1 MKKIST
7 AEKFAGSIEKFVPN
21 SEPMKELG
29 SKKSK
34 KAKTSAKK
42 INPIKIIG
50 VAVLAGVLLGLGAT
64 SYYFYHKYKTVPSV
78 ETDETVAKI
87 SKIMELPTDETPTLA
102 TVTDKDKVKSQAF
115 FANAENGDRA
125 LIYPKAKK
133 AILYR
138 PSTNKIIEVMSLSTS
153 SQNNAA
159 SQQAQA
165 GQQNA
170 AENAPADNQQ
180 PQPAS
185 DSQQASPDQ
194 ATAPITPLKVAVY
207 NGSKIKGLAATL
219 GDKIAGIEGMTVVEK
234 KNAVGIY
241 DKNIVVDISG
251 NNNDGA
257 QKIAEAI
264 GGEVGS
270 LPEGETATNVD
281 ILVIGGEQ

>member
-1 MKKIST
+1 MKKILM
-7 AEKFAGSIEKFVPN
+7 
-21 SEPMKELG
+21 SE
-29 SKKSK
+29 KKSK
-34 KAKTSAKK
+34 LIENFAPKEEPTKEVELKKGKQKKTSTKK
-42 INPIKIIG
+42 NKLVKTIG
-50 VAVLAGVLLGLGAT
+50 IAALLGVILGLGVT

-78 ETDETVAKI
+78 ETDETVARV
-87 SKIMELPTDETPTLA
+87 SKLMQLPTDEVPTLA
-102 TVTDKDKVKSQAF
+102 TVTDKEKVKNQTF

-153 SQNNAA
+153 NQNNAA

-185 DSQQASPDQ
+185 DSQQASSDQ
-194 ATAPITPLKVAVY
+194 ATAPTAPLKVAVY

-219 GDKIAGIEGMTVVEK
+219 GDKIAGIEGMAVVEK

-264 GGEVGS
+264 GGVVGS
-270 LPEGETATNVD
+270 LPEGETAPSAD
-281 ILVIGGEQ
+281 ILVLGGTQ